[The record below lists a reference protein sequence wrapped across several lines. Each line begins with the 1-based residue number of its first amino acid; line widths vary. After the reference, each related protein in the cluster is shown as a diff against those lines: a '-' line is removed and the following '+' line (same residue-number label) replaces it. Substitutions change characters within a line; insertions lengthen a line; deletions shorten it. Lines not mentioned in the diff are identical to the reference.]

1 MENNIF
7 IGSLTPLLNFC
18 ISNIYTEVSLTEK
31 ESKIYTLHGLVIS
44 SKFYI
49 KESISLKSY
58 DLLLNLL
65 TNF

>member
-18 ISNIYTEVSLTEK
+18 ISNISTEVSLTEK
-31 ESKIYTLHGLVIS
+31 ESKIYTLRGLVIS